1 MGNLTNS
8 QKSIWVTEQYY
19 KGSSIN
25 NICGTAI
32 INEKVDFEK
41 LEKSIEIICQ
51 KHDNF
56 CLELKIENGEV
67 KQVLSNQKE
76 MKIDTIDVASQK
88 ELEKEREK
96 IVKKPFK
103 LENSKLFKFY
113 IFKFADGKGAF
124 MLNIHHLIADAW
136 TLAFI
141 CNEIIKTYS
150 ALKQNKE
157 VETKAIYSYID
168 YIKSE
173 QEYLESEKYHKDK
186 KYWEEQ
192 FTEIPEVAT
201 IPGSKENADEANPE
215 GERKQFQL
223 DTKDVEKIK
232 EYCKQ
237 NKISLYNFFMAIYAI
252 YIGEISNL
260 DEFVIGTPILNRTNF
275 KEKNAAGMFINMAP
289 LKINM
294 SQDIDFK
301 TFIRNIAT
309 DSMDMLKHQKYSYQ
323 CLLENLREKD
333 KSVPNLYNILLSYQ
347 ITNAQMNGGDVKYK
361 TEWTFNG
368 CCASDIEIQIYDLN
382 DTGNLNIAYDY
393 KKSKYIKKDIEN
405 LHFRIMNIL
414 SQIIENENIQLK
426 NIEIVNHE
434 EKNQILNE
442 FNDTKSEY
450 PRDKSIIELF
460 EEQVEENPDRNA
472 IIFENESLNYRE
484 LNEKAN
490 SLARYLQ
497 KQNINKEEIIG
508 IFLDKS
514 LEMIIAM
521 IAILKNGAAYMPI
534 DISYPSS
541 RIEYML
547 ENANCKIVLTKEN
560 NLPNELF
567 GKFKAINISLNKKFY
582 EEQDNDNLNYKVK
595 NDNLAYVMY
604 TSGSTGKPKGV
615 MVEHKNIIRLVKNS
629 NFIEFSLEDKM
640 LQTGSIVFD
649 ACTFEIWGAILN
661 GLELY
666 IIKKEDLLN
675 PIKLKE
681 FITENKISIMWLTA
695 PLFNKLCE
703 DDVSIFDGLKYL
715 LTGGDVLSPKHIN
728 KLKENNKKIKII
740 NGYGPTENT
749 TFSCCFTID
758 KNYRKSIP
766 IGKPISNST
775 CYVVS
780 KNGKLRPI
788 NIPGELWVGGDGVSR
803 GYLNKEELTKE
814 KFIDN
819 HFGEGMLYKT
829 GDLVKWNKDGNIE
842 FLGRI
847 DNQVKIRG
855 FRVELNEIN
864 LKILDFEDVR
874 ESYTNIYTVNNQKY
888 ICSYVIFKNENKE
901 KELKDFLKKRLP
913 SYMVPTYIVEMKK
926 FPLNSN
932 GKIDKSELP
941 KPVQESKNLIKPRN
955 DIDKF
960 LISTLKRILKVK
972 TISIEDNLIEI
983 GVDSLT
989 AITLVAIVYEKYS
1002 VQVSVKDI
1010 LNNLKISELS
1020 DYIQS
1025 LSKSVEIEKITKVK
1039 KQQHYPLSSA
1049 QKRIYYAHKMVGEDN
1064 TVYNVTGGILVD
1076 KILDEQRIKNTI
1088 NEIITRHATLRT
1100 QFVMVNNELV
1110 QEINENI
1117 ELEIP
1122 VYRNTEKEIES
1133 ILANFSKP
1141 FKLEKAPLMRAEIHF
1156 IDNKRTLLMVDFHH
1170 IIIDGTGI
1178 NNFINEFEKI
1188 YKGEK
1193 LKELPIQY
1201 VDYSV
1206 WENKINKS
1214 STIEKIEEYW
1224 INKFKDCKFSQLNLP
1239 YDYKISANREYK
1251 GNRISKTIDEESFK
1265 AIEEYARKVGVSQY
1279 MLFVSA
1285 FFILLYKYTGQNDI
1299 TVGTPTANRDKLE
1312 IKEMI
1317 GMFVNNLVL
1326 RGKINSEDTV
1336 YSFFKDMKEQILDD
1350 LSNQTY
1356 PFDMLVKKLGI
1367 KGDNS
1372 RNPLFDVMFIY
1383 QNQEENEIKD
1393 GEIIEINN
1401 QISKFNL
1408 SLEIKPKSHTINI
1421 EYCTNLFKKQTI
1433 EKLFEHY
1440 MNVIDSIMA
1449 DSNVK
1454 IKDIE
1459 IISEKE
1465 KNKILYEFNDTKM
1478 DYPKEKTVAQL
1489 FEEQVEK
1496 TPDNIAIVFEDEKLT
1511 YRELNEKSNQL
1522 ANYLR
1527 NKGIKPNDII
1537 GIMLPRSLELLI
1549 SILGVL
1555 KSGACYIPIDPT
1567 YPEKRIEYMLDNSQA
1582 KLVITTNELYN
1593 NIKFENKICA
1603 NSEEILEENKK
1614 NLESI
1619 NSPEDMSYLIY
1630 TSGSTGLP
1638 KGVILKHKSL
1648 SNLCAYLNYK
1658 VEFLKE
1664 ECEYKNI
1671 ASVTTASFDIFI
1683 FETLVCLQKGLKII
1697 LANEDEQRI
1706 PALLDKLIKK
1716 NDAQIIQMTPS
1727 RMQIFID
1734 NIEDIPNLCNLKYVT
1749 LAGEA
1754 LPLKLRDEL
1763 IRLGVKKVYNGY
1775 GPSETTVFS
1784 TFTDVTS
1791 SKEINI
1797 GVPLGNTQAYILDS
1811 DLKIVPIG
1819 VAGELYIAG
1828 DGVGK
1833 GYLNR
1838 EDITKERYIKN
1849 PFIENS
1855 IMYKT
1860 GDVCKYNAKGE
1871 LYYLGRADNQVKIR
1885 GLRIELEEIEN
1896 RILEFPFIK
1905 KAKVVKQVIGN
1916 REIISAYYV
1925 ATRRIRISELR
1936 RHLIDTLPNYMI
1948 PSYFTALDAFSYTP
1962 NGKIDK
1968 NALPVP
1974 NGVLQNEK
1982 IKYIAPTTDLEVKL
1996 VSMWEEVLN
2005 TKPIGIKDNFFEL
2018 GGDSILAMN
2027 LNIRL
2032 LKITD
2037 KIKYSDI
2044 FAYPTVAELAE
2055 KIRSGLEENKQED
2068 LSNLNDKYRE
2078 ILNKNMN
2085 IPREIQRHQVNN
2097 VLLTGVTGYLGM
2109 HILEE
2114 FLKKEKGKI
2123 YVLIRKDPGSTVK
2136 EKLLNKM
2143 HYYFEEKYDKYV
2155 DDRIIIV
2162 EGDIAKDG
2170 FGLNQEELF
2179 ELGNSVDSI
2188 INSAAKVSHYG
2199 SYLEFYNT
2207 NVKSV
2212 EKIIDFANTFNQ
2224 KIYHISTLSVSGN
2237 SFVDQYYVEQA
2248 FEKEVEFCEK
2258 NLYIGQQLD
2267 NVYIRSKFEAEKR
2280 ILDAI
2285 LRGTDAYILR
2295 IGNLMPR
2302 LSDGKFQE
2310 NIDENAY
2317 ISRLKTFA
2325 KMGCIPDY
2333 LLNSYLEFT
2342 PIDSTAQAV
2351 LKIMQFSNKENR
2363 IYHVFNHNHVYI
2375 KDLIKI
2381 MSILNTKI
2389 EVIKNE
2395 EFKQKIKD
2403 ILNSPKSDF
2412 LGTLIND
2419 LDKDLNLNYDSK
2431 IKLNSKHSIELLE
2444 LYGFK
2449 WPKIEKKYIMNI
2461 LKLIKGE

>member
-681 FITENKISIMWLTA
+681 FIIENKISIMWLTA